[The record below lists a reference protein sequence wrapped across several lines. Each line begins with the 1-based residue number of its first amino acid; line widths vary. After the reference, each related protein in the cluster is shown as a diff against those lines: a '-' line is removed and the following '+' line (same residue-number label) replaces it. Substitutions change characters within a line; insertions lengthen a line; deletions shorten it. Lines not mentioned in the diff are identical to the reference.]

1 MFCSVYGADL
11 YGVEG
16 RVIRVEADVSD
27 GLPVF
32 LMVGYL
38 ASAVKEAKERV
49 RIAIRNMEIRFPAK
63 RVTISLSPA
72 NLRKEGASF
81 DLPIAVGLLTAFG
94 YLPQKVLEDT
104 MFIGELGLDGFVHG
118 VPGVLAMVLAGR
130 QQGIHRF
137 LVARENS
144 REAAM
149 VPGVQVF
156 AVSSLQD
163 AVDFLRGSSSK
174 LPVRSSVSDIL
185 SKHNFSMNF
194 SDVIGLGHVKKA
206 MEIGVSGR
214 HNILMIGPPGSGKTM
229 LAKRLPGIMPDM
241 TWEESLE
248 VTKLYSACGLL
259 SEDMPVV
266 TCRPFRAPHHSV
278 TATALTGGGRIP
290 MPGEVSLAS
299 KGVLFLDEL
308 TEFSK
313 STLEMLRQPLEEHCV
328 SIARVGHS
336 FVYPSDCMFVAAMN
350 PCPCGFFPDRDK
362 CRCTQNDISR
372 YLSKISEPL
381 LDRMDICVETGMPE
395 FTFSA
400 QKGEDSESIQKRVEQ
415 AIQIQ
420 RERYCGESFQ
430 FNGEMSEQAVEQY
443 CVLNR
448 EDEEYLEEF
457 FREKEYSLRR
467 ITRVLKVARTIA
479 DLDHKEQI
487 QTGHLQMAL
496 QLRSISKKYW
506 G

>member
-1 MFCSVYGADL
+1 MNPLLNTPEKIWLNCIKFSV
-11 YGVEG
+11 
-16 RVIRVEADVSD
+16 
-27 GLPVF
+27 P
-32 LMVGYL
+32 
-38 ASAVKEAKERV
+38 
-49 RIAIRNMEIRFPAK
+49 
-63 RVTISLSPA
+63 T
-72 NLRKEGASF
+72 
-81 DLPIAVGLLTAFG
+81 
-94 YLPQKVLEDT
+94 
-104 MFIGELGLDGFVHG
+104 
-118 VPGVLAMVLAGR
+118 
-130 QQGIHRF
+130 
-137 LVARENS
+137 
-144 REAAM
+144 
-149 VPGVQVF
+149 
-156 AVSSLQD
+156 
-163 AVDFLRGSSSK
+163 
-174 LPVRSSVSDIL
+174 
-185 SKHNFSMNF
+185 
-194 SDVIGLGHVKKA
+194 
-206 MEIGVSGR
+206 
-214 HNILMIGPPGSGKTM
+214 
-229 LAKRLPGIMPDM
+229 
-241 TWEESLE
+241 
-248 VTKLYSACGLL
+248 
-259 SEDMPVV
+259 
-266 TCRPFRAPHHSV
+266 
-278 TATALTGGGRIP
+278 
-290 MPGEVSLAS
+290 
-299 KGVLFLDEL
+299 
-308 TEFSK
+308 
-313 STLEMLRQPLEEHCV
+313 
-328 SIARVGHS
+328 
-336 FVYPSDCMFVAAMN
+336 N

-443 CVLNR
+443 CVLTR